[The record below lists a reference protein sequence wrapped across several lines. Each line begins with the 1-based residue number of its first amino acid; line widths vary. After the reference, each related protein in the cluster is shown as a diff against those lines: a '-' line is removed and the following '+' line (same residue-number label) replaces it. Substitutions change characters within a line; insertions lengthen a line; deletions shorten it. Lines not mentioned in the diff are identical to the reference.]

1 MEEKKTGDAFGGQPN
16 SVEVKAAEN
25 RAVECFIALER
36 AELKFGLEFG
46 RAMLDLRSKKR
57 TAGERDWMSYLKKL
71 GIEYEA
77 ANKWMNKAVGKE
89 TRHGKAKAKAKA
101 GSSKTE
107 TSGDSTETP
116 FASWDRLARELN
128 ALSGYAVILKNSQP
142 VGEPFIAELT
152 KLAET
157 MGFKLEPKGGSK

>member
-16 SVEVKAAEN
+16 SVEIKAAEDK
-25 RAVECFIALER
+25 AVKSFIALER

-46 RAMLDLRSKKR
+46 LAMIDLRNKKK
-57 TAGERDWMSYLKKL
+57 TAGERDWMAYLKRL

-77 ANKWMNKAVGKE
+77 ANKWMNKAAGKE
-89 TRHGKAKAKAKA
+89 TRHGKAKAKA